1 MERKTKRS
9 FPNDTCHGDRR
20 TDVPTVGG
28 TLFVD
33 GAAVTVSRDG
43 LVLDVSLED
52 VDGHKLEM
60 LCVKVEGAVL
70 ANIPIG

>member
-1 MERKTKRS
+1 MTRVTETE
-9 FPNDTCHGDRR
+9 GR
-20 TDVPTVGG
+20 TFQLVGG